1 MITLANTQASLEGK
15 QYVLKVIKD
24 KNAAMVYYALLTAT
38 GVNFKLRPYASGY
51 GFYLDILLNGQQLDL
66 FPKR

>member
-38 GVNFKLRPYASGY
+38 GVNFKLRPYAGGY
-51 GFYLDILLNGQQLDL
+51 GFYLDILLNGIQLDL
-66 FPKR
+66 FKKR